1 MGMRNESKRGIP
13 EGQLNEGKRAI
24 DTDDIVIL
32 VRDQCQDVARN
43 GIILDIDVLVLVL
56 VLDHDHGQEIDSVI
70 PDMIDQVEESMS
82 VHLQNL
88 LSAA

>member
-56 VLDHDHGQEIDSVI
+56 DHDRGQEIDSVI